1 MMFGKK
7 RKASSS
13 GMTTGILSRLLRKK
27 DTAIR
32 KTVQDAELANE
43 KVDQGFS
50 IVAAEEDAKPEMIE
64 AVADA
69 KAAAE
74 VETDVE
80 AEEDFKPEKTEE
92 VEDGVGES
100 SPVDSRYDVNGFDC
114 AGFSQQYYR
123 TAVDSLLNR
132 VCKAGK
138 QMQAGNYEY
147 AVFGAKTAAESAAKM
162 LLCHNGLTAGRME
175 EDIDD
180 CRRYGLIT
188 DEMAGRLHGVR
199 LLGNFNGH
207 SFYAPE
213 NLTHGQAYFAIMQ
226 TLEFISVIEVQ
237 LLWPEPLPELSAE
250 WERDPLDIEE
260 VLAVDNEEEIQ

>member
-1 MMFGKK
+1 MKFGKK
-7 RKASSS
+7 KKAESS
-13 GMTTGILSRLLRKK
+13 GIAERILSRLFRKK
-27 DTAIR
+27 DETTW
-32 KTVQDAELANE
+32 KTEQPVKPASE
-43 KVDQGFS
+43 KSDLETLV
-50 IVAAEEDAKPEMIE
+50 
-64 AVADA
+64 VADKVNMESEVTGA
-69 KAAAE
+69 EATESSEPHE
-74 VETDVE
+74 VEE
-80 AEEDFKPEKTEE
+80 PETGN
-92 VEDGVGES
+92 GVS
-100 SPVDSRYDVNGFDC
+100 FTVDSRYDENGFDC

-147 AVFGAKTAAESAAKM
+147 AVFGAKTAAESAAKI
-162 LLCHNGLTAGRME
+162 LLCHNGYATGRME

-226 TLEFISVIEVQ
+226 TLDFISELEIQ

-250 WERDPLDIEE
+250 WAREPVTLET
-260 VLAVDNEEEIQ
+260 VMSDNN

>member
-1 MMFGKK
+1 MKFGKK
-7 RKASSS
+7 IKTESCGIAER
-13 GMTTGILSRLLRKK
+13 ILSRLFRKK
-27 DTAIR
+27 DETIW
-32 KTVQDAELANE
+32 KTEQPAKPANE
-43 KVDQGFS
+43 KSDLEISVIADEVNVES
-50 IVAAEEDAKPEMIE
+50 VVAEAEATEPPEPH
-64 AVADA
+64 
-69 KAAAE
+69 
-74 VETDVE
+74 E
-80 AEEDFKPEKTEE
+80 AEEPETGSE
-92 VEDGVGES
+92 VSFAVDG
-100 SPVDSRYDVNGFDC
+100 RYDDSGFDC

-138 QMQAGNYEY
+138 QMQDGNYEY

-162 LLCHNGLTAGRME
+162 LLCHNGFSTGRME

-226 TLEFISVIEVQ
+226 TLDFISELEIQ
-237 LLWPEPLPELSAE
+237 LLWPEPLPKLSAE
-250 WERDPLDIEE
+250 WAREPVALES
-260 VLAVDNEEEIQ
+260 VMPDNI

>member
-1 MMFGKK
+1 MNFGEK
-7 RKASSS
+7 RKSENCGVLA
-13 GMTTGILSRLLRKK
+13 GILSRLFRKK
-27 DTAIR
+27 DERIQEADQSA
-32 KTVQDAELANE
+32 KPANE
-43 KVDQGFS
+43 KPDSEISTVAGHVDMES
-50 IVAAEEDAKPEMIE
+50 IVFEEAK
-64 AVADA
+64 
-69 KAAAE
+69 E
-74 VETDVE
+74 VVE
-80 AEEDFKPEKTEE
+80 PDKTEE
-92 VEDGVGES
+92 IEDDVGEPF
-100 SPVDSRYDVNGFDC
+100 PVDSRYDENGFDC

-138 QMQAGNYEY
+138 QMQDGNYEY

-162 LLCHNGLTAGRME
+162 LLCHNGFATGRME

-207 SFYAPE
+207 SFYAPD

-226 TLEFISVIEVQ
+226 TLDFISELEIQ
-237 LLWPEPLPELSAE
+237 LLWPEPLPELSSKWARE
-250 WERDPLDIEE
+250 PVTLES
-260 VLAVDNEEEIQ
+260 VMSGNN